1 MITEEIK
8 EHTMVQSI
16 FWHLFPGILGGIIYF
31 LTIDLVKDLGYPSIA
46 ALILSGMLIL
56 VPIELGT
63 LIYQSRKNQQKLFCE
78 TVRYFEPIKIWEY
91 AFWVFVIVIT
101 SGLVMGG
108 LSPVSD
114 FLQREIFSWIPNLDM
129 GLSTDYSKINLIVTY
144 VFVLLFVVL
153 VVPTV
158 EELYF
163 RGYLLPRMPKSL
175 KKWKPI
181 MHTTLFAFYHLW
193 SPWMIFARIFGVLP
207 LTYVVMKKR
216 NIYLGIIAHCLI
228 NSIDFFI
235 GVAFITTMF

>member
-46 ALILSGMLIL
+46 ALILSGMLII

-63 LIYQSRKNQQKLFCE
+63 LIYQSRKNQQKLFGE
-78 TVRYFEPIKIWEY
+78 TVRYFEPIKIWGY
-91 AFWVFVIVIT
+91 VFWVFVIVIT
-101 SGLVMGG
+101 SGLVMGV
-108 LSPVSD
+108 LNPVSD
-114 FLQREIFSWIPNLDM
+114 FLQREIFSWIPNVDM
-129 GLSTDYSKINLIVTY
+129 GLSADYSKSKLIVTY

-163 RGYLLPRMPKSL
+163 RGYLLPRMPEKL
-175 KKWKPI
+175 KKGKPI
-181 MHTTLFAFYHLW
+181 IHTTLFAFYHLW
-193 SPWMIFARIFGVLP
+193 SPWMIVSRIFGVLP
-207 LTYVVMKKR
+207 LTYVVMRKR
-216 NIYLGIIAHCLI
+216 NIYLGIIAHCIL
-228 NSIDFFI
+228 NSIDFIIGLVFI
-235 GVAFITTMF
+235 SKMV